1 MEQELEKL
9 ITSAKGVGVKWIIR
23 LFVFLFAII
32 ILVNTVGNIDST
44 EYIVKQSL
52 GTGEMTVHKNP
63 GWYMKS
69 FGKVREYPRT
79 GSFFFSED
87 ELDGGNDA
95 DAQPLLGT
103 MMGNSEA
110 KISGTLKFRLPTSD
124 SLAIA
129 LHRDYKDYE
138 TIRMELVRTQVAT
151 AIRMA
156 SPLFSA
162 EEAVVYRRPEF
173 TKLVREILETG
184 EFKTYVETVVKRE
197 GTDST
202 PKEYKVTKIVTDSL
216 GNRVITKA
224 STLAKYGISVIS
236 LDIKSFHFD
245 TTTTQLLEAN
255 KKATTSRIQA
265 ENAAITSKQMAL
277 TAAAKAE
284 ADVAKAKG
292 EEEVSKIRAV
302 TLAQKEQEVAELG
315 AKKAK
320 AQADSTRSAGEAE
333 AYANKLKVAAGL
345 TPLERATIDKET
357 RIGVAAELAK
367 TQYPSTMIIGGGN
380 GQSSPMEAIGLR
392 AMYDLVERASN
403 NVVQKGVK

>member
-1 MEQELEKL
+1 MEKSVEETIKSLKS
-9 ITSAKGVGVKWIIR
+9 IGVKWGSIFGIFIA
-23 LFVFLFAII
+23 LII
-32 ILVNTVGNIDST
+32 ILTNMFGSIDST
-44 EYIVKQSL
+44 EYIVKQ
-52 GTGEMTVHKNP
+52 GFATGEMTVHNKP
-63 GWYMKS
+63 GWYTKA
-69 FGKVREYPRT
+69 FGKTQEYPRT

-87 ELDGGNDA
+87 DLDGGTDA

-110 KISGTLKFRLPTSD
+110 KISGTLKFRLPTND
-124 SLAIA
+124 SLSIA
-129 LHRDYKDYE
+129 LHRDWKNYE
-138 TIRMELVRTQVAT
+138 TVRMELVRTQVAT

-184 EFKTYVETVVKRE
+184 EFKTYVETVVKHE
-197 GTDST
+197 GVDST
-202 PKEYKVTKIVTDSL
+202 PKEYKITKIVTDSA
-216 GNRVITKA
+216 GNRVITKP
-224 STLAKYGISVIS
+224 STLAKYGISIIS

-245 TTTTQLLEAN
+245 TTTSQLLEAN

-265 ENAAITSKQMAL
+265 ENAAVTSKQMAI
-277 TAAAKAE
+277 TAAAQAE
-284 ADVAKAKG
+284 ANVAKAKG
-292 EEEVSKIRAV
+292 EEEVAKIRAV

-320 AQADSTRSAGEAE
+320 AQADSTRLAGEAE
-333 AYANKLKVAAGL
+333 AYSNRLKVAAGL

-380 GQSSPMEAIGLR
+380 GQTSPMEAVGLR
-392 AMYDLVERASN
+392 AMYDLVERASLSSK
-403 NVVQKGVK
+403 KGE